1 MTNDEKIAAAL
12 KSDYLS
18 ELSVFEALPD
28 CKISHSFERRMQK
41 LIQSYFK
48 EKIKTV

>member
-41 LIQSYFK
+41 AHTILFQRK
-48 EKIKTV
+48 K